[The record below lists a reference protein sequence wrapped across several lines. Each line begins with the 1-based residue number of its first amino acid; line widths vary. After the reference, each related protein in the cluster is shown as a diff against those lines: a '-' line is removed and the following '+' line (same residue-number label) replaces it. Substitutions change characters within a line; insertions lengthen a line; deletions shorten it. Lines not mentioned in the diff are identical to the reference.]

1 MKILLKELINPNT
14 AILNDTQKAV
24 LIITYI
30 APTPEVAFSNSS
42 ASENLSTARDTL
54 IKLGALTL
62 RNNALELTPRGSSM
76 LKYHNL
82 IDDMGEITEDSQA
95 ILDDSERRGEEYNIQ
110 DVKECFKI
118 LPSLI
123 KP

>member
-24 LIITYI
+24 IIITHI

-62 RNNALELTPRGSSM
+62 RDNALELTPRGSSM

-82 IDDMGEITEDSQA
+82 IDDMGEITEDAQN
-95 ILDDSERRGEEYNIQ
+95 ILDASEKRGEEYNIQ
-110 DVKECFKI
+110 DVKEGFKI

-123 KP
+123 NS